1 MKRER
6 RIYLVPQTAMVRV
19 QVEGT
24 FAASDYEPGDEV
36 VKEGTDIET
45 DNQVGGDDFII
56 EGWD

>member
-36 VKEGTDIET
+36 VNNGTDIET
-45 DNQVGGDDFII
+45 DNQVGGDDFTI

>member
-36 VKEGTDIET
+36 VNNGTDIET
-45 DNQVGGDDFII
+45 DNQVGGEDFEI
-56 EGWD
+56 GSWD